1 MCFPFEIISANK
13 NQIKSNQ
20 ISPTGIAHLTAG
32 LANVDGYHLPHST
45 FEQLPFF
52 KKQLPFFDFLMC
64 QLLQESLFLPLSG
77 KPKFAELST
86 GSYAPPP
93 HHWSPYFWQLEARGD
108 WKAYPTFPSGAV
120 SVLCGNQ
127 NLLRGVNYQ
136 CDEKCIC

>member
-1 MCFPFEIISANK
+1 MTS
-13 NQIKSNQ
+13 
-20 ISPTGIAHLTAG
+20 G
-32 LANVDGYHLPHST
+32 LANVDGYHLPHPT

-52 KKQLPFFDFLMC
+52 NFLIC
-64 QLLQESLFLPLSG
+64 QQEGLFTPLSG
-77 KPKFAELST
+77 KLKFAELST

-127 NLLRGVNYQ
+127 NLLRGVNCQ
-136 CDEKCIC
+136 CAYILKVKKFAESDFQSQKICGKSALISTDKFRNKSA